1 MKGEFDGFSEVY
13 SSTPVLWKGDV
24 YLTHHF
30 ARSSPPKCELL
41 QYSISNGSWNT
52 INIPCKKVHKIS
64 DEVFNI
70 HQLST
75 YSNLLLVTAGD
86 KVLEFDS
93 CNSTFRNYS
102 LTIPPSSGYGDEILA
117 MTNQGDYLLLLCKSS
132 LSLQAKSKPS
142 VKLFDGN
149 VWMIR
154 EGPYLQHPSKW
165 TSTTNFQAVIHNSTI
180 IILERLRKYHISI
193 HKKSLRSLIDNKSD
207 IWQIV
212 DSSLPMSSN
221 LVIQNNNLLIAS
233 VKSEGYGQYI
243 IQVLCYSSKYEKAW
257 LELGCTTVPHSYPR
271 RYVIY
276 HPGCVMVAI
285 PDGSLL
291 MMITAPYPDQS
302 ELKSY
307 TLKPEGRVF
316 CFTLTTVTLF
326 F

>member
-1 MKGEFDGFSEVY
+1 MKGEFDGFSGYCY
-13 SSTPVLWKGDV
+13 SAPVLWKGDV
-24 YLTHHF
+24 YLTHHL
-30 ARSSPPKCELL
+30 AHSSLPKCELL
-41 QYSISNGSWNT
+41 KYSISNGSWNT
-52 INIPCKKVHKIS
+52 FSIPCNRVHKIN
-64 DEVFNI
+64 ENI

-75 YSNLLLVTAGD
+75 YSNLLLVAAGD

-102 LTIPPSSGYGDEILA
+102 LTIPSSNYGDEILA
-117 MTNQGDYLLLLCKSS
+117 MTTQGDYLLLVCKSS

-221 LVIQNNNLLIAS
+221 LVVQNNNLLIAS
-233 VKSEGYGQYI
+233 VKSDRLRAMY
-243 IQVLCYSSKYEKAW
+243 YSS
-257 LELGCTTVPHSYPR
+257 LGLFIKIRES
-271 RYVIY
+271 
-276 HPGCVMVAI
+276 MVRIRMRHCSSFISTKIWNI
-285 PDGSLL
+285 PSRLCNGSN
-291 MMITAPYPDQS
+291 S
-302 ELKSY
+302 
-307 TLKPEGRVF
+307 
-316 CFTLTTVTLF
+316 
-326 F
+326 